1 MIRWQ
6 NYREAHNI
14 HGDEQVSFDKRKQNQ
29 GADAKKYG
37 PQKEKV
43 HQNQTNT
50 KQTNAKPNTY
60 NNSQSSGAG
69 GAKIWMF
76 CMWQFESQD
85 LFMPTVIK
93 PTGPE

>member
-1 MIRWQ
+1 VIRWQ

-69 GAKIWMF
+69 G
-76 CMWQFESQD
+76 QY
-85 LFMPTVIK
+85 K
-93 PTGPE
+93 PKSGCFVCGGLNHKTFSCPQ